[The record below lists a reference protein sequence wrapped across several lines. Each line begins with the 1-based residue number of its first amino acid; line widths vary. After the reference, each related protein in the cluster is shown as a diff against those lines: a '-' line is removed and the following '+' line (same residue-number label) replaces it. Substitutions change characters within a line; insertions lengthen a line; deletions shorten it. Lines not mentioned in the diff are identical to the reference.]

1 MLKERIIQAIIDQ
14 KVMKESL
21 KLGTPLT
28 SSAVKVMMLGSGELG
43 KEVVIE
49 FQRYG
54 VEVIAVDRYDN
65 APAMQ
70 VAHRSY
76 TISMLDGNALR
87 QVIERERPHYIVP
100 EVEAIATDTLVE
112 LENEGF
118 NIIPTAQAARLTMN
132 REGIRLLATD
142 KLKIKTSPFCFF

>member
-1 MLKERIIQAIIDQ
+1 MSNLKI
-14 KVMKESL
+14 
-21 KLGTPLT
+21 GTPLK
-28 SSAVKVMMLGSGELG
+28 SSALKVMLLGSGELG

-76 TISMLDGNALR
+76 TISMLDGAQLR
-87 QVIERERPHYIVP
+87 AVIEKEKPDYIVP
-100 EVEAIATDTLVE
+100 EVEAIG
-112 LENEGF
+112 NG
-118 NIIPTAQAARLTMN
+118 RL
-132 REGIRLLATD
+132 
-142 KLKIKTSPFCFF
+142 

>member
-1 MLKERIIQAIIDQ
+1 MSNQSVKI
-14 KVMKESL
+14 
-21 KLGTPLT
+21 GTPLT
-28 SSAVKVMMLGSGELG
+28 SSAIKVMMLGSGELG

-54 VEVIAVDRYDN
+54 VEVIAVDRYDH

-76 TISMLDGNALR
+76 TFSMLDGAALR
-87 QVIERERPHYIVP
+87 NVIEKEKPDFIVP

-112 LENEGF
+112 LEREGF
-118 NIIPTAQAARLTMN
+118 
-132 REGIRLLATD
+132 
-142 KLKIKTSPFCFF
+142 

>member
-1 MLKERIIQAIIDQ
+1 
-14 KVMKESL
+14 
-21 KLGTPLT
+21 
-28 SSAVKVMMLGSGELG
+28 MMLGAGELG

-54 VEVIAVDRYDN
+54 IEVIAVDRYAH

-76 TISMLDGNALR
+76 VINMLDGGALR
-87 QVIERERPHYIVP
+87 DLIQKEKPDYIVP

-112 LENEGF
+112 LEKEGF
-118 NIIPTAQAARLTMN
+118 F
-132 REGIRLLATD
+132 
-142 KLKIKTSPFCFF
+142 K